1 MEYCEER
8 HARPHN
14 AAANARKS
22 CHADLE
28 SLKSGVVQPQSTVTK
43 THHHHNTDGDCDG
56 ALPKMLSN
64 AHHCTR
70 SCVRP
75 PTSGGIPSTF
85 PVPHVHS
92 PDRTLLS
99 ASIAHYICTFAS
111 FGGFPVTFPRAAA
124 GSTSSSSTRAGGC
137 ARHCSSWSRHMF
149 LCFGHHCAT
158 DVLLG
163 CRMSCPSV
171 ITAITCDVLHRF
183 RLQGD
188 SRTEMIKIIDRYGH
202 VHNCKEVHV
211 VIVA

>member
-1 MEYCEER
+1 MRDNTTPLLMPESP
-8 HARPHN
+8 AT
-14 AAANARKS
+14 A
-22 CHADLE
+22 
-28 SLKSGVVQPQSTVTK
+28 SLKSGVLQPQSTVTK
-43 THHHHNTDGDCDG
+43 TNHHNTDGDCDG

-75 PTSGGIPSTF
+75 PTSGGLPSTF
-85 PVPHVHS
+85 PDPHMHS
-92 PDRTLLS
+92 PDRTSLS

-111 FGGFPVTFPRAAA
+111 FGGFPITFPRAAG

-149 LCFGHHCAT
+149 LCFVHHCAT

-163 CRMSCPSV
+163 CRMSCPSL

-183 RLQGD
+183 RQSADKPLFEA
-188 SRTEMIKIIDRYGH
+188 SVVYSSSSSSSHSVLPRTVCLI
-202 VHNCKEVHV
+202 CPS
-211 VIVA
+211 